1 MFKKSMILVLI
12 CLFAMAAVYAAEK
25 ATPEEAKKMVEQA
38 VAYLKANGKG
48 KALQEFNKADGKF
61 VKGELYVFAYDMNGV
76 IVAQPMNP
84 QNVGKNLLNE
94 PDSKGKLFRKEINE
108 LAKTKGSGFV
118 DYTYP
123 NPVTKQEEPKTTYI
137 RKVGD
142 LIICCGAYK

>member
-1 MFKKSMILVLI
+1 
-12 CLFAMAAVYAAEK
+12 MAAVYAAEK
-25 ATPEEAKKMVEQA
+25 ATPKEAKKMVEQA
-38 VAYLKANGKG
+38 VAYLKANGKE

-76 IVAQPMNP
+76 IVAQPMIP

-94 PDSKGKLFRKEINE
+94 PDSKGKFFRKEINK

-118 DYTYP
+118 DYTFL

-137 RKVGD
+137 RKVGN

>member
-12 CLFAMAAVYAAEK
+12 CLFAMAAVYAGEK

-48 KALQEFNKADGKF
+48 KALQEFNRADGKF

-76 IVAQPMNP
+76 MVAQPMNP
-84 QNVGKNLLNE
+84 QSVGKNLLNE